1 MAEKPSQ
8 QTRDLS
14 QVIKYLTTTFNNLTS
29 KLEKPGWTN
38 IGPNQTYVFQS
49 EFAYLIH
56 EITMGAPCMI
66 QKNIG
71 ACNDYIDY
79 VVQTINNK

>member
-1 MAEKPSQ
+1 MAEKST

-14 QVIKYLTTTFNNLTS
+14 QVIKYLTSTFNTITF
-29 KLEKPGWTN
+29 KLDKPGWTST
-38 IGPNQTYVFQS
+38 GPNETYILQT

-71 ACNDYIDY
+71 ACNDYIDDL
-79 VVQTINNK
+79 VQKLNKSK